1 MTLSTTPEELENMVR
16 RVVREEFV
24 DLLRS
29 PEALLEAWRREE
41 ASEAR
46 HDAILLREALEVLEA
61 DGDRPEAW
69 MSWEEVEAELDR
81 AEAAGELPD

>member
-1 MTLSTTPEELENMVR
+1 MTAAATHEELEAMVR
-16 RVVREEFV
+16 RVVREEFL

-29 PEALLEAWRREE
+29 PEKILESWQREE
-41 ASEAR
+41 TDEAR